1 MSFVMMKM
9 MKPELVSGYI
19 FFAFAMWAIM
29 MIAMMVPVVIPTLI
43 IFRQINKSGELL
55 LDSAM
60 FLGGYFAAWFLF
72 ALIAA
77 SGQWTLHYGGY
88 FQAMSFSVRGSVA
101 GLLFIF
107 VGLYQLTP
115 FKNACLARCQSP
127 VSFFMNGW
135 RDGRFGAFQ
144 MGLSHG
150 LFCLG
155 CCWMLMLLMF
165 VGGVMSILTMAVLS
179 TFLLAERLIPSQS
192 ISRFLP
198 ATALILVGIFY
209 LA

>member
-1 MSFVMMKM
+1 MSFEKLSRLLSWSSLICIVAVAWWLLLPFPIGKEQSFMSFVMMKM

-43 IFRQINKSGELL
+43 IFRHINKSGELL

-72 ALIAA
+72 ALIVAL
-77 SGQWTLHYGGY
+77 GQWTLHYGGY

-135 RDGRFGAFQ
+135 RDGRFG
-144 MGLSHG
+144 
-150 LFCLG
+150 
-155 CCWMLMLLMF
+155 
-165 VGGVMSILTMAVLS
+165 
-179 TFLLAERLIPSQS
+179 
-192 ISRFLP
+192 
-198 ATALILVGIFY
+198 
-209 LA
+209 